1 MNFKIPSVLVEN
13 DINFEN
19 LDTILDGLIKNEKI
33 KPKKI
38 ENDKKNKKMPLKA
51 EETIKHSELIHLK

>member
-1 MNFKIPSVLVEN
+1 MPSVLVAN

-19 LDTILDGLIKNEKI
+19 LDMILDGPIKNEKV
-33 KPKKI
+33 KLKKI
-38 ENDKKNKKMPLKA
+38 ENDKKNKKTALKA